1 MKKIQ
6 LIIIGF
12 LLFSG
17 ISGFAQDSK
26 SDQDKS
32 IVEVEFQ
39 TSAQC
44 NDCKERIEKNMA
56 FEKGVK
62 YVNLDLE
69 TKKVTIKYKSGK
81 TDEDRL
87 KTAISKIGYDA
98 DDVEADPKAYAKLP
112 ACCQKGGH
120 DNE

>member
-1 MKKIQ
+1 MKIIQ
-6 LIIIGF
+6 SIILAIF
-12 LLFSG
+12 LLG
-17 ISGFAQDSK
+17 GMSGFAQESEK
-26 SDQDKS
+26 KTDKS
-32 IVEVEFQ
+32 LVEVEFQ

-44 NDCKERIEKNMA
+44 GDCKERIEKNMS

-69 TKKVTIKYKSGK
+69 TKKVTIKYRADK
-81 TDEDRL
+81 TTEEKL

-120 DNE
+120 EH

>member
-1 MKKIQ
+1 M
-6 LIIIGF
+6 LISFVLLASMTGF
-12 LLFSG
+12 TQESEVK
-17 ISGFAQDSK
+17 D
-26 SDQDKS
+26 DKS
-32 IVEVEFQ
+32 VVEVEFQ

-44 NDCKERIEKNMA
+44 DDCKERIEKNMA

-69 TKKVTIKYKSGK
+69 TKKVTIKYKVGK
-81 TDEDRL
+81 TDEAKL

-120 DNE
+120 D

>member
-1 MKKIQ
+1 MKKLQ
-6 LIIIGF
+6 SKLTLIAIILLASITGF
-12 LLFSG
+12 SQE
-17 ISGFAQDSK
+17 SEVKD
-26 SDQDKS
+26 DKS
-32 IVEVEFQ
+32 VVEVEFQ

-44 NDCKERIEKNMA
+44 DDCKERIEKNMA

-69 TKKVTIKYKSGK
+69 TKKVTIKYKVGK
-81 TDEDRL
+81 TDETKL

-120 DNE
+120 D